1 MRKIKLLS
9 EEVIAAISAGEVVER
24 PLSVVKELV
33 ENSIDANADR
43 IEINIENGGKSFIQ
57 VKDNGDGMSEEDLK
71 VCLMKHATS
80 KITNK
85 EDLFNIKTMG
95 FRGEALYSIS
105 QVSQLTITT
114 RKKDSQ
120 TGYRL
125 LSKGGAIISILEQG
139 TSIGTTIEV
148 YDLFFNMPVR
158 KKFLK
163 SENWE
168 KSLILEFVQQIAI
181 LNPNISFIL
190 KSDRKDLL
198 VLNKCGS
205 KMDRIKQIF
214 PDLADKL
221 MYHSLRQKSY
231 HGYAYI
237 SLPDLEIQN
246 FNLFSVNNRPVKD
259 KLFFK
264 AINDYFSGQRKK
276 SPFIYID
283 LHLPEDE
290 VDVNV
295 HPAKKEVKFRDNN
308 AVYSFIRT
316 LFDGLSL
323 IENKNT
329 EQLQAVK
336 PFTDSQKVFGGEP
349 SENIALFDNFVNES
363 TSVYEPEKQTFR
375 IIGSFAR
382 GFILLEKDNKLI
394 VIDQHAAHERLIFN
408 KLMAEY
414 EKSSVTS
421 QMIIP
426 YVFTTYYGM
435 SEILNEIKETL
446 EKLGFIYQ
454 QVAPDS
460 FALTGLPKHISFDTG
475 VNTFLEIIENRECL
489 KQPRDLV
496 YTTFSKL
503 ACKEAVKKTDQL
515 SNEEIQFLLKEIYSN
530 NQLPFCP
537 HGRNYC
543 IEITLE
549 ELEKRFG
556 RKD

>member
-1 MRKIKLLS
+1 MTKIKLLS

-43 IEINIENGGKSFIQ
+43 IEINIENGGKSFIH

-71 VCLMKHATS
+71 VCLLKHATS
-80 KITNK
+80 KITDK

-114 RKKDSQ
+114 RKKDAQ
-120 TGYRL
+120 TGHRL
-125 LSKGGAIISILEQG
+125 LSKGGNIISILEHG

-168 KSLILEFVQQIAI
+168 KSLILEFVQQISI
-181 LNPNISFIL
+181 LYPNISFIL
-190 KSDRKDLL
+190 RSDRKDLL
-198 VLNKCGS
+198 VLNKCSS
-205 KMDRIKQIF
+205 KTDRIKQIF
-214 PDLADKL
+214 PDLTDKL
-221 MYHSLRQKSY
+221 MFNSFRLNSY
-231 HGYAYI
+231 NGYAYI

-246 FNLFSVNNRPVKD
+246 FHLFSVNNRPVKD

-264 AINDYFSGQRKK
+264 SINDFFSGQRKK

-283 LHLPEDE
+283 LHLPENE

-316 LFDGLSL
+316 LLDGLSL
-323 IENKNT
+323 IENKNI
-329 EQLQAVK
+329 EQPKANKLISDTQK
-336 PFTDSQKVFGGEP
+336 IIESQP
-349 SENIALFDNFVNES
+349 YENTTLFDNFVTEN
-363 TSVYEPEKQTFR
+363 TSVYVPEKQTFR
-375 IIGSFAR
+375 VIGSFVR

-394 VIDQHAAHERLIFN
+394 IIDQHAAHERLIFN
-408 KLMAEY
+408 QLMAEY
-414 EKSSVTS
+414 EKSSVSS

-426 YVFTTYYGM
+426 YVFTTSYGM
-435 SEILNEIKETL
+435 SDILNEMKETL
-446 EKLGFIYQ
+446 EKFGFIYQ

-460 FALTGLPKHISFDTG
+460 FALTGLPNYISFDTG
-475 VNTFLEIIENRECL
+475 VNTFLELIEDRECL

-496 YTTFSKL
+496 YTIFSKL
-503 ACKEAVKKTDQL
+503 ACKEAVKKSDQL
-515 SNEEIQFLLKEIYSN
+515 SNQEIQFLLNEIYSN
-530 NQLPFCP
+530 KQLPFCP

>member
-1 MRKIKLLS
+1 MTKIKLLS

-120 TGYRL
+120 TGYKL
-125 LSKGGAIISILEQG
+125 LSKGGTIISILEQG

-168 KSLILEFVQQIAI
+168 KYLILEFVQQIAI

-198 VLNKCGS
+198 ILNKCGS

-214 PDLADKL
+214 PDLTDKL
-221 MYHSLRQKSY
+221 MYNSFRQKGY

-237 SLPDLEIQN
+237 SLPDLEMQN
-246 FNLFSVNNRPVKD
+246 FHLFSVNNRPVKD

-264 AINDYFSGQRKK
+264 ATNDYFSGQRKK
-276 SPFIYID
+276 SSFIFID
-283 LHLPEDE
+283 LHLPENE

-308 AVYSFIRT
+308 SVYSFIRT

-329 EQLQAVK
+329 EQPQATK
-336 PFTDSQKVFGGEP
+336 PISDSLKIFTGET

-382 GFILLEKDNKLI
+382 GFILLEKDNKLV

-426 YVFTTYYGM
+426 YVFTTSYGM

-460 FALTGLPKHISFDTG
+460 FALTGLPEHISFDTG
-475 VNTFLEIIENRECL
+475 VNTFLEIIEDRECL

-515 SNEEIQFLLKEIYSN
+515 NNEEIQFLLKEIYSN

-549 ELEKRFG
+549 ELERRFG